1 MASFASNQGEADMK
15 AKEIVAYSNACKLF
29 RHTLDVSSNCGDKKC
44 RSNELTDVIILTCR
58 SLGGLRG
65 W

>member
-1 MASFASNQGEADMK
+1 MK

-29 RHTLDVSSNCGDKKC
+29 RHTLDVSSNCNDKKC
-44 RSNELTDVIILTCR
+44 RSNELPDVIILTCR

-65 W
+65 